1 MDERRIANQ
10 IYKLAMVFKNKYPL
24 TLVFRIMPHCKIV
37 AKHLN
42 PGEEVRYVFLG
53 QKNERVYEIFNSYVI
68 VLTNKRILLARKR
81 LIFGYFFSAIT
92 PDMFN
97 DMQVKAGLLWGK
109 VIIDTV
115 TEEVRLSSISR
126 NALDE
131 IETEVTEYMME
142 EKKKYNK
149 RDLSNN

>member
-1 MDERRIANQ
+1 MNERNIAEK
-10 IYKLAMVFKNKYPL
+10 IYRLAITFKSKYPL
-24 TLVFRIMPHCKIV
+24 TIAFRIMQHCRII

-42 PGEEVRYVFLG
+42 PGEEVKYVFLG
-53 QKNERVYEIFNSYVI
+53 QKNDKVYEIFNTYVI

-81 LIFGYFFSAIT
+81 LFFGYFFNAIT

-97 DMQVKAGLLWGK
+97 DMQVKAGLFWGR
-109 VIIDTV
+109 VIIDTI
-115 TEEVRLSSISR
+115 TEEIRLSNVSR

-131 IETEVTEYMME
+131 IETEISEYMME

-149 RDLSNN
+149 RDSNN